1 MNAALITAVVSEVNE
16 PVGML
21 ATCALTRIAFAF
33 VFVFASAHA
42 LAQSTAWPARPVRVI
57 VPFPPGGST
66 MESVVRL
73 LTQDMPKS
81 LGRDL
86 HRAGLY
92 RFQQALC
99 ENSRAVGHLQ
109 GW

>member
-1 MNAALITAVVSEVNE
+1 MKAALITAVVSEVNE

-21 ATCALTRIAFAF
+21 ATGALTRIAFA
-33 VFVFASAHA
+33 FVFASAHA
-42 LAQSTAWPARPVRVI
+42 LAQSTAWPARPVRAI

-81 LGRDL
+81 LGR
-86 HRAGLY
+86 
-92 RFQQALC
+92 QVIV
-99 ENSRAVGHLQ
+99 ENRPGAAQHAR
-109 GW
+109 